1 MTTYAAAIAARLQ
14 GREDEDM
21 GKDESVEHELDD
33 VMAHLNEARKF
44 LYIVMTGRTDPDE
57 DAGRVTGLPVAYQAA
72 AERVAE
78 LERELAVAR
87 EAQNSGANAYKELER
102 ELETVREQLLDRE
115 RDLEKERAH
124 AWDRHQDCYVAREV
138 PWTDVAAGM
147 MTIARDGTPWMV
159 VEYDGLGT
167 WVLQNRLKEFH
178 KVPSPGETVRVLEP
192 YVTDEQAQG
201 LVASV
206 LGGTEMG

>member
-1 MTTYAAAIAARLQ
+1 MTTYAAAIAAGLQ

-33 VMAHLNEARKF
+33 VMKHLNAARKF

-57 DAGRVTGLPVAYQAA
+57 DAGRVAV
-72 AERVAE
+72 ERELV
-78 LERELAVAR
+78 LERERANGLDRDFQDALVRAEKAEARVEELEPFLAVVPCSNPS
-87 EAQNSGANAYKELER
+87 EH
-102 ELETVREQLLDRE
+102 ETL
-115 RDLEKERAH
+115 AT
-124 AWDRHQDCYVAREV
+124 AYVAREV

-159 VEYDGLGT
+159 EQ
-167 WVLQNRLKEFH
+167 VLDHDMPIAFRLRNGGQTFTKTID
-178 KVPSPGETVRVLEP
+178 PGPVDTVRVLVP
-192 YVTDEQAQG
+192 YVTDEQARG

-206 LGGTEMG
+206 LGGTEVGS